1 MDTIIF
7 NTDNFH
13 CKTMNEKG
21 EEFITKVTLSRKI
34 EITKEGAIEMLE
46 KELNTKVLDV
56 VDGNKA
62 HFCSCG
68 DISESPDTNVLCKEC
83 QMLYGHTFESDL

>member
-1 MDTIIF
+1 M
-7 NTDNFH
+7 NTDKFS
-13 CKTMNEKG
+13 CKTKNERG
-21 EEFITKVTLSRKI
+21 EEIIVNVTLSRKI

-56 VDGNKA
+56 VDAHTA

-68 DISESPDTNVLCKEC
+68 DISESPDINVLCKEC